1 MRPKISFEVNKG
13 HFKKD
18 LVNSMGRL
26 NDPNTFKRELV
37 TASGKNLFKEFERLK
52 KDMISD
58 FLNHPVTRE
67 IAVSYTHLRAHET

>member
-18 LVNSMGRL
+18 LVNSMSRL

-37 TASGKNLFKEFERLK
+37 AANGKNLFKLYIFLIK
-52 KDMISD
+52 MISCRQI
-58 FLNHPVTRE
+58 LSL
-67 IAVSYTHLRAHET
+67 IYA